1 LSEPTRPSRD
11 AASLI
16 FNLPDYRVIDAI
28 DLPDGRRRIEVESLA
43 PVGCPA
49 CGVIAERVHSR
60 RRQRVRDVPI
70 SGAVEVVWRKRR
82 WFCDETRCGRGTFAE
97 WTEQVPRRA
106 RSTARLRAALLSAVI
121 ESGRA
126 ASETARAH
134 RVSWWLVQTA
144 VSTAVVLLPDVDA
157 RPVARLG
164 IDEHRYRSVRF
175 FREPSGAWRRFE
187 PWMSTIVD
195 IDTGQ
200 VLGVVDGRD
209 SAAIGSWLKDRS
221 EVWRDGVQVVAIDPS
236 AAFRKALRE
245 QLPHAAVSVDP
256 FHLVKLGNDM
266 LTAVRQRLAREQ
278 KQRRGRL
285 TDLSW
290 ANRKLLLRGADTLT
304 ERGWARL
311 RAVFAAD
318 DPTDE
323 LGAAWG
329 VKEHLRMLL
338 RAGSLADAHDAKMR
352 LGLAVIAADMSETS
366 RLFDTISA
374 WWDAIEVLII
384 TGATNART
392 EAANTSI
399 KHIKRTA
406 RGFRNEANYRARIL
420 LRSAARTAA

>member
-1 LSEPTRPSRD
+1 MSEPTRPSRD

-28 DLPDGRRRIEVESLA
+28 DLLDGRRRIEVESLEPA
-43 PVGCPA
+43 GCPA
-49 CGVIAERVHSR
+49 CGVVAVRVHSR

-70 SGAVEVVWRKRR
+70 GGPVEVVWCKRR
-82 WFCDETRCGRGTFAE
+82 WFCDEVRCDRGTFAE
-97 WTEQVPRRA
+97 FTEQVPRRA
-106 RSTARLRAALLSAVI
+106 RSTARLRAALLAAVV

-126 ASETARAH
+126 ASEAARAH
-134 RVSWWLVQTA
+134 GVSWWLVQTA
-144 VSTAVVLLPDVDA
+144 VTAAVVLLPDVDS
-157 RPVARLG
+157 RLVRRLG

-175 FREPSGAWRRFE
+175 FREPSGTWRRFE

-200 VLGVVDGRD
+200 VLASSTAPTPPRSTSGLPCEASSGGTPFRSSQSTRRPR
-209 SAAIGSWLKDRS
+209 SARPCASS
-221 EVWRDGVQVVAIDPS
+221 CPVPPS
-236 AAFRKALRE
+236 AST
-245 QLPHAAVSVDP
+245 HS
-256 FHLVKLGNDM
+256 HLVKLSNDM
-266 LTAVRQRLAREQ
+266 LTTVRQRLAREQ

-285 TDLSW
+285 IDPSW
-290 ANRKLLLRGADTLT
+290 ANRRLLLRGADTLT
-304 ERGWARL
+304 ERAWARL
-311 RAVFAAD
+311 WAVFAAD

-338 RAGSLADAHDAKMR
+338 RSGSLAEAHDAKMR
-352 LGLAVIAADMSETS
+352 LGLAVIAADMPETT
-366 RLFDTISA
+366 RLFDTITA
-374 WWDAIEVLII
+374 WWDAIEVLI

-399 KHIKRTA
+399 KHIKRTG